1 MPLKFVSQYQEHVC
15 YRDGNTLVILDCAQR
30 AVTIGDKVYGDNPL
44 FPEGSRLLDAPAH
57 IIVELR
63 ERHPLAGLPKDMPA

>member
-1 MPLKFVSQYQEHVC
+1 MPLKFVSQYEATVC
-15 YRDGNTLVILDCAQR
+15 YRDGDTLVVLDCA
-30 AVTIGDKVYGDNPL
+30 VPTVMVGDRVYGDGSL
-44 FPEGSRLLDAPAH
+44 FPPGSRLLDAPAH